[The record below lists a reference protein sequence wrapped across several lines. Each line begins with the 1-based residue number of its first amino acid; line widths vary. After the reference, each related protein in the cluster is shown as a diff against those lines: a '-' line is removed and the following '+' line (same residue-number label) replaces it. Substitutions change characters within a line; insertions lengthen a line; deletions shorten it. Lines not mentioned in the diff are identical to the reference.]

1 MSIVNTDTPEQEV
14 KKLISDVNL
23 FILFYF
29 LRVRP
34 DVSLH
39 IFTQVRCRSRDR
51 SRRSSIQLVR
61 KRGQRYSGT
70 YWPMLLA

>member
-39 IFTQVRCRSRDR
+39 IFRSDAEVGIGAVVDHLF
-51 SRRSSIQLVR
+51 SWSV

-70 YWPMLLA
+70 YWPMLIA